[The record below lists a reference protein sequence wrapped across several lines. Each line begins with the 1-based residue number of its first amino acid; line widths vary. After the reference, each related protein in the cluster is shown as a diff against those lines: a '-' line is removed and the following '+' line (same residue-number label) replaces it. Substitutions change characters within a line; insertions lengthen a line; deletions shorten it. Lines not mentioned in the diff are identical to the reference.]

1 MEFQSQD
8 VVHVPKSSQSS
19 GRVRFIAKWRGSC
32 NKSTITEAGGFQM
45 GGQQSPWNKWCPNRV
60 LRIGR
65 LSHDQQDGQKVHANS
80 KRCGRVAWYHWTI
93 LCLSGEA
100 GTTQLK
106 WTWVVP
112 LGVGPGYSLNVSDA
126 SCWWLVA
133 GHRHLGSSES
143 LQGLGEQTYST
154 WPGSVLSLYVNFLR
168 RNQMTVFL
176 LLLLLFLPISKD
188 SEVEQFYTKEF
199 HEVDS

>member
-1 MEFQSQD
+1 MFLRAHSLVGELDLLPND
-8 VVHVPKSSQSS
+8 VVHA
-19 GRVRFIAKWRGSC
+19 I
-32 NKSTITEAGGFQM
+32 
-45 GGQQSPWNKWCPNRV
+45 RV
-60 LRIGR
+60 LLRKQVDFRWVVSKAHGTNDAQIGFWEIGR
-65 LSHDQQDGQKVHANS
+65 LSYDQQDGQKVHANS

-112 LGVGPGYSLNVSDA
+112 LGVGPGHSLNVSDA